1 MLLPFYIMKYEKNI
15 REISKNPKLFESLLN
30 EYEEIRTKLEEELTE
45 SGKSDLYMNLNK
57 LIVKIADYICQ
68 NV

>member
-1 MLLPFYIMKYEKNI
+1 MKYEKNI
-15 REISKNPKLFESLLN
+15 HEISKNQKLFESLLN
-30 EYEEIRTKLEEELTE
+30 EYEKIRTKLEEELTE

>member
-1 MLLPFYIMKYEKNI
+1 MKRIFMKYEKNI
-15 REISKNPKLFESLLN
+15 HEISKNPKLFESLLN

>member
-1 MLLPFYIMKYEKNI
+1 MKYEKNI
-15 REISKNPKLFESLLN
+15 HEISKNPKLFESLLN